1 MTSWRAARFAIKHT
15 IAAGVV
21 IAGMAVCA
29 AIAFVVGVVVL
40 AARDSATTFPSS
52 VLFALV
58 AGVMS
63 VVLVLTPLTIATELF
78 CERAR
83 LRLWWQIP
91 ISFGMLCAVGAGL
104 AVVDVNAGATWAAA
118 ARVAGIATA
127 SLVIPMTVYW
137 WALQSADWLL
147 RTGGHVASVV
157 WPSRCAALSRTGEV
171 ALDGRSMPVA
181 ALFRVHSH
189 FTFGDGSGARAG
201 AFVLI
206 GDIADGTIR
215 SGMRVVADA
224 AATPL
229 VATITSV
236 EYVDKVSQRE
246 SHVGLMLT
254 SLSESEVDRWKAAA
268 SDGKIV
274 KIA

>member
-1 MTSWRAARFAIKHT
+1 MTSWRTARFAIKHT

-21 IAGMAVCA
+21 IAGMAVA
-29 AIAFVVGVVVL
+29 GALAFVVGVVML
-40 AARDSATTFPSS
+40 AARDSSTTFPSS

-63 VVLVLTPLTIATELF
+63 VVLVLAPITIATELF

-104 AVVDVNAGATWAAA
+104 AAVDVNAGATVTTA

-127 SLVIPMTVYW
+127 SLVIPMAVYW

-147 RTGGHVASVV
+147 RNGGHVASVV
-157 WPSRCAALSRTGEV
+157 WPSRFAALSRTSEV
-171 ALDGRSMPVA
+171 TLDGRTMAVSA
-181 ALFRVHSH
+181 HFRVRSH
-189 FTFGDGSGARAG
+189 FTFGAGARDG
-201 AFVLI
+201 AFVLV
-206 GDIADGTIR
+206 GNIADGTVR
-215 SGMRVVADA
+215 RGMRVVAEGQ
-224 AATPL
+224 ATPL
-229 VATITSV
+229 IGTISSIEDVRT
-236 EYVDKVSQRE
+236 VDTDAN
-246 SHVGLMLT
+246 VGLMLT
-254 SLSESEVDRWKAAA
+254 ALSDVDLERWKAAA
-268 SDGKIV
+268 CDGKIV

>member
-1 MTSWRAARFAIKHT
+1 MTSWRAARFALKHT

-29 AIAFVVGVVVL
+29 AVAFIVGVVML
-40 AARDSATTFPSS
+40 AAHDSATTFPSS
-52 VLFALV
+52 VPFALV

-63 VVLVLTPLTIATELF
+63 VVLVLAPITIASELF

-91 ISFGMLCAVGAGL
+91 LSFVLLCGVGAGL
-104 AVVDVNAGATWAAA
+104 AAVAMSAGATSTAA
-118 ARVAGIATA
+118 ARAAGIATA
-127 SLVIPMTVYW
+127 SLMIPLGVYW

-147 RTGGHVASVV
+147 RTGGHVASVA
-157 WPSRCAALSRTGEV
+157 WPSRFAALSRTREV
-171 ALDGRSMPVA
+171 TLDGRTMPVTA
-181 ALFRVHSH
+181 HFRVRSH
-189 FTFGDGSGARAG
+189 FTFGEGAGARAG

-206 GDIADGTIR
+206 GDIADGDIR
-215 SGMRVVADA
+215 NGMRVVADTPTA
-224 AATPL
+224 PL

-236 EYVDKVSQRE
+236 EYVDNASERD

-254 SLSESEVDRWKAAA
+254 SLSETEVDRWKAAA
-268 SDGKIV
+268 WDGKIV
-274 KIA
+274 QIA